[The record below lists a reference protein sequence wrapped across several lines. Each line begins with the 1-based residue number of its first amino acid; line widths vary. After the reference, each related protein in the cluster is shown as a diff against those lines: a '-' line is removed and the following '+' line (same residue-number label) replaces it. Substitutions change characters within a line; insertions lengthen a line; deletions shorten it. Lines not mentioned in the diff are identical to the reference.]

1 MVQKVAGSN
10 PVFHPIITPNFWGL
24 FFLTC
29 EQHKEYYRKLSI
41 RILSVSN
48 NINLFFTDII
58 DGMDVLIISYT
69 APIISLSMNF
79 SSQELR
85 IVFSSGVLGMAIG
98 ALILAPLADK
108 IGRRKIILISIIII
122 SLSVII
128 TALSSS
134 LYEVV
139 ILRFLSGLGIGSMLA
154 TTVSVVSEYTPSKS
168 KEFWISFI
176 LAGYPIGAILALV
189 FYQTSFW
196 LVMTGSQFF

>member
-10 PVFHPIITPNFWGL
+10 PVFHPIITPNFLGVYFL
-24 FFLTC
+24 LVNNIKNIIENSPLGYYQYQIILICFFL
-29 EQHKEYYRKLSI
+29 
-41 RILSVSN
+41 N
-48 NINLFFTDII
+48 II

-79 SSQELR
+79 SSQELG

-154 TTVSVVSEYTPSKS
+154 TTVSMVSEYTPYKS

-176 LAGYPIGAILALV
+176 LAGYPIGAILAGFLSNFILV
-189 FYQTSFW
+189 SYDWQ
-196 LVMTGSQFF
+196 